1 MPVWPSGE
9 EIEPRVRKVK
19 TLHKWKK
26 KHDIIEEQIK
36 IYTGDCLE
44 IENTD
49 KTHLVT
55 KQPKQEDI
63 ARAKVAIREWEE
75 EIQSDEEGGQAVKD
89 RRDKVTTIINLI
101 KGEIYGG
108 ATPREIQESTEDWT
122 GKLQQWIG
130 LRVAEGHA
138 QDEHR
143 EGDAIPRGILQHG
156 PVLEDPD
163 TGAAREIRGPVR

>member
-1 MPVWPSGE
+1 M
-9 EIEPRVRKVK
+9 KD
-19 TLHKWKK
+19 LHKWKK
-26 KHDIIEEQIK
+26 EHDIIEEQIK

-49 KTHLVT
+49 KSHPVT

-89 RRDKVTTIINLI
+89 RRDKVTKIINLI
-101 KGEIYGG
+101 KGETYGG

-130 LRVAEGHA
+130 LRVMHKTNIGKATRYLGVFFNM
-138 QDEHR
+138 DLSWR
-143 EGDAIPRGILQHG
+143 
-156 PVLEDPD
+156 DPD